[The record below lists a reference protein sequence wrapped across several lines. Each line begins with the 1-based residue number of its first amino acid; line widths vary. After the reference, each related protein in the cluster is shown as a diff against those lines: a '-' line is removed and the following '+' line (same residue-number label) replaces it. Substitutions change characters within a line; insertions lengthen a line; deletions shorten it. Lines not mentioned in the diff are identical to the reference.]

1 MTGPRDVEIL
11 ACGYSA
17 RCSAPGCRRRA
28 TTILRYLDAQG
39 RFDHQTDACD
49 THASELGAE
58 LRVIDRRL
66 SLCIESQSMKP
77 RQVRSKLN
85 AHPKTS
91 LFSRW

>member
-1 MTGPRDVEIL
+1 MP
-11 ACGYSA
+11 
-17 RCSAPGCRRRA
+17 
-28 TTILRYLDAQG
+28 
-39 RFDHQTDACD
+39 
-49 THASELGAE
+49 E

-91 LFSRW
+91 IFTVVISALVAVATRR